1 MCAWAHGQPFPC
13 VQVIEL
19 DIDQLPE
26 GDDVISILR
35 DERAPLHTWVTL
47 AVSTPPLPYM
57 AGRKSS
63 SSSSSSSSPSSSCPS
78 AISSTTT
85 SRINMKNLSDYWRH
99 QKNMLFQMLC
109 HMCTRVLYCKCTS
122 TCIYM
127 CMSPFLPLSFPLPL
141 VSLPPSLSLPL
152 SPSLS
157 LLPPLASLP
166 PSLPPSSLFQMQT

>member
-13 VQVIEL
+13 VQMIEL
-19 DIDQLPE
+19 DIDQPPE

-35 DERAPLHTWVTL
+35 DERAPLHTWVAF

-63 SSSSSSSSPSSSCPS
+63 SSSSSSSSPS
-78 AISSTTT
+78 AISSTTE
-85 SRINMKNLSDYWRH
+85 SRINMKNLSDYWRHLEVVSH

-141 VSLPPSLSLPL
+141 LSLPPSLSLPL
-152 SPSLS
+152 SP
-157 LLPPLASLP
+157 PSLP
-166 PSLPPSSLFQMQT
+166 PSLPWPPSPSPSSLFQMQT